1 MLIEDYTGSYKVTLF
16 GETYRNC
23 APLLKPNLYV
33 YVTGTIQQR
42 GANSKYYRAKP
53 YEEAEYEFAV
63 MKVELLKDVQAKHVE
78 TITLRIPVEQITK
91 DFNDELAE
99 VIRKHP
105 GQTKV
110 KIQVFDELKQN
121 VITFVAQ
128 GNAVNID
135 KDFYHWL
142 RLQELDG
149 VMSHK
154 IN

>member
-1 MLIEDYTGSYKVTLF
+1 MIEDYTGSYKVTLF
-16 GETYRNC
+16 GEAYRKC

-63 MKVELLKDVQAKHVE
+63 LNVELLKDVQAKHVE
-78 TITLRIPVEQITK
+78 SITLRIPVEQITK
-91 DFNDELAE
+91 EFNDELAE
-99 VIRKHP
+99 QIRKHP
-105 GQTKV
+105 GQVKI

-121 VITFVAQ
+121 LITFVSQ
-128 GNAVNID
+128 GKPISID

-149 VMSHK
+149 VMTHR